1 MAAET
6 AAQKT
11 TPDGRFSYR
20 EAGDPRGPALVFLH
34 GIGGQA
40 EIWRPQL
47 EAFPAWR
54 RIAWDMPGYE
64 GSAPLSDVTIATLA
78 EALERFLAQV
88 GAAQP
93 VLVGHSIGGMIV
105 QEFFARYPEG
115 GRAAVLAQTSAA
127 FGQPDG
133 EWQREFIAERF
144 GPLDAGETLA
154 SLAQEF
160 VEGLV
165 GDDPDPEGMVLARRC
180 MAAVPE
186 DSYRAMMRAL
196 LGFDRREALA
206 RLRVPTLLVAGS
218 RDESAPA
225 SVMARMAGRIPGAE
239 YVCLDGVGHLV
250 GVERP
255 QQFNRV
261 LEDFLA
267 TLPDGRA

>member
-1 MAAET
+1 MAELAV
-6 AAQKT
+6 QKT
-11 TPDGRFSYR
+11 TPDQRFSYR
-20 EAGDPRGPALVFLH
+20 EAGDPRGPALVLLH

-47 EAFPAWR
+47 EAFPGWR
-54 RIAWDMPGYE
+54 RIAWDMPGYQ
-64 GSAPLSDVTIATLA
+64 GSVPLAEVTIATLG
-78 EALERFLAQV
+78 EALERFLRQV
-88 GAAQP
+88 GADRP

-105 QEFFARYPEG
+105 QEFFARHSDG
-115 GRAAVLAQTSAA
+115 GSAAVLAQTSAA

-133 EWQREFIAERF
+133 EWQRAFIAERF
-144 GPLDAGETLA
+144 EPLDAGGTLA

-165 GDDPDPEGMVLARRC
+165 GDDPDPDGMALARRC
-180 MAAVPE
+180 MAAVPDE
-186 DSYRAMMRAL
+186 TYRAMMRAL

-218 RDESAPA
+218 KDESAPA
-225 SVMARMAGRIPGAE
+225 DVMQRMATRIPGAT

-255 QQFNRV
+255 EAFNGV
-261 LEDFLA
+261 LAGFLA
-267 TLPDGRA
+267 NLPEGSA